1 MSKARLAVIIP
12 CYNHAHYVGKAIE
25 SVLDQTRPPDRFLI
39 IDDGSKDDSV
49 EVIRAYEDRGVELIV
64 QENAGAHNT
73 LNRLAKTVSED
84 CDLISI
90 LNSDDYYEPRRFEKC
105 LPLFESGGETHPL
118 VVVTGLTMIGPENA
132 PLEADESRA
141 KWLRAVWSMADDPG
155 LSIWE
160 WMGMANF
167 PVTSSNIVTRADYL
181 CANPFRPYR
190 FNHDY
195 FFLSG
200 AAIRGGIQ
208 VVNESLLNYRVHPEN
223 NINSA
228 PAPLLKE
235 MLRMHVDLYHD
246 YAGELESDPVVRR
259 RFYEYMAAAQSSI
272 SSFHPGL
279 FQLLLAKL
287 AAKADE
293 STLESLIGSLDET
306 KIDELNDYP
315 NKALVNT
322 WDEKTPVFHGA
333 ALAEKFEVLK
343 RERSELKA
351 ELRAAQELAKLRN
364 DLLKDKGKALSSL
377 LGGNSKIT
385 SDAGKGAV
393 EKLANLKKELGKS

>member
-1 MSKARLAVIIP
+1 MSKVRLATIIP
-12 CYNHAHYVGKAIE
+12 CYNHAMYVGRAIE
-25 SVLDQTRPPDRFLI
+25 SVLDQSRPPDRFLV

-90 LNSDDYYEPRRFEKC
+90 LNSDDIYDLKRFEKC
-105 LPLFESGGETHPL
+105 LPLFENADGGDTE
-118 VVVTGLTMIGPENA
+118 VVVTGLTMIDPEDEA
-132 PLEADESRA
+132 LAADESRA
-141 KWLRAVWSMADDPG
+141 KWLRAVWSMAGDPD

-167 PVTSSNIVTRADYL
+167 PVSSSNIIARSEYL

-200 AAIRGGIQ
+200 AAIRGAVQ
-208 VVNESLLNYRVHPEN
+208 LVNESLLNYRVHPEN

-235 MLRMHVDLYHD
+235 MLRMHIDLYHD
-246 YAGELESDPVVRR
+246 YADELETDPVVRR

-287 AAKADE
+287 AAKSDE
-293 STLESLIGSLDET
+293 ETLENLIDSLDET

-333 ALAEKFEVLK
+333 ALAEKFEALK
-343 RERSELKA
+343 RERNELKE
-351 ELRAAQELAKLRN
+351 ELRATQDLAKLRN
-364 DLLKDKGKALSSL
+364 ELLKDKGKAFSSL

-385 SDAGKGAV
+385 SDAGKGAA
-393 EKLANLKKELGKS
+393 EKLANLKKELGED